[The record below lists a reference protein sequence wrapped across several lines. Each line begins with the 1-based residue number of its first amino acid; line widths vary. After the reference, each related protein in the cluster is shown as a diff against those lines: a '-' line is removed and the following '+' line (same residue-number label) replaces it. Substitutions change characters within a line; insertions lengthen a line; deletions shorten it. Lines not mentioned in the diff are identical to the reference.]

1 MFTIC
6 KNPILQLHALL
17 LKKRI
22 GNIVKIAQNNV
33 IFTMNYHK

>member
-17 LKKRI
+17 LKKTYKEHSK
-22 GNIVKIAQNNV
+22 NAQ
-33 IFTMNYHK
+33 K

>member
-17 LKKRI
+17 LKKCI
-22 GNIVKIAQNNV
+22 GNIVKLAQKQCHIYNELS
-33 IFTMNYHK
+33 

>member
-6 KNPILQLHALL
+6 KNPVLQLHALL

-22 GNIVKIAQNNV
+22 GNIVKIAQKQCHIYNELS
-33 IFTMNYHK
+33 

>member
-22 GNIVKIAQNNV
+22 GNIVKNYTK
-33 IFTMNYHK
+33 TMSYLQ

>member
-6 KNPILQLHALL
+6 KNSILQLHALL

-22 GNIVKIAQNNV
+22 GNIIKIAQKQCHIYNELS
-33 IFTMNYHK
+33 